1 MPFWQKTNIHLCK
14 LLLFQLETQS
24 KLYLNSYDEIV
35 KDYKITYVAGGASQ
49 NAARGAAV
57 CIIL

>member
-1 MPFWQKTNIHLCK
+1 MHPCK
-14 LLLFQLETQS
+14 FLLFQLNPAFNVF
-24 KLYLNSYDEIV
+24 LDSYDEIV

-57 CIIL
+57 CLDV